1 MLNRTIRFL
10 MLTALTLLVIAGTAV
25 AQEAQDILRY
35 PIDSDPEHLNPF
47 IADTITIGRVNRNIY
62 ESLTRYNA
70 ETGAIEPAIAESW
83 ESSTNAEGQQV
94 YTFKLRQG
102 VLFHELPG
110 LELSDREVTADD
122 ILWNYMVALN
132 GDDDISV
139 HASTLEFVLGG
150 KEYTAAI
157 DAQLEADPEAEIPLI
172 VEDMEVPGL
181 QVIDDYTFQITLS
194 QPDRLFLINGM
205 VSITSPEAY
214 EKLGEDFNNTP
225 VGTGPYRFV
234 EWLRDDRLTIEANPD
249 YYVEGLPK
257 NDGVI
262 FINYPEANTALLDYR
277 ENNLDFL
284 FAFPSGQRTA
294 VIAEFPDEFNEKP
307 GLHVRYWGFNMH
319 DGFLSENLAVRQAM
333 SYALDRVTAWDI
345 LAEGSRFPATLGML
359 APSIP
364 ASTPATIY
372 EYNLDK
378 AREVLDAAGFTSTGE
393 PLVEGG
399 DGVREGIPVITIN
412 LLESIS
418 EEPQVV
424 LWQEDLTKLG
434 IRIEFKIEDGG
445 TYFDTIVQDGTMVFQ
460 NGWAAGLIDPSDVFD
475 YLILDG
481 NGSMR
486 YDNPVV
492 NDLLRQARVESDEAV
507 RTELYQQVHDI
518 VMADAVVIPSAY
530 SKVSWLEKPWI
541 EGFVPGGGGTYTAPL
556 WNVSIDHS
564 QM

>member
-10 MLTALTLLVIAGTAV
+10 ILTALTLVVIAGAAV
-25 AQEAQDILRY
+25 AQEAQDVLHY
-35 PIDSDPEHLNPF
+35 PIDADPEHLNPF

-70 ETGAIEPAIAESW
+70 ETGAVEPAIAESW
-83 ESSTNAEGQQV
+83 ESTTNAEGQQV

-122 ILWNYMVALN
+122 VLWNYMVALN

-225 VGTGPYRFV
+225 VGTGPYRFL

-284 FAFPSGQRTA
+284 FAFPSGQRA
-294 VIAEFPDEFNEKP
+294 AIIAEFPDEFNEKP
-307 GLHVRYWGFNMH
+307 GLHVRYWGFNMN

-359 APSIP
+359 APSIA

-372 EYNLDK
+372 EYNPDK

-412 LLESIS
+412 LLESIA

-541 EGFVPGGGGTYTAPL
+541 VDFVPGGGGTYTAPL

>member
-35 PIDSDPEHLNPF
+35 PIDADPEHLNPF

-70 ETGAIEPAIAESW
+70 ETGAVEPAIAESW

-378 AREVLDAAGFTSTGE
+378 AREVLDAAGFTSTGD

-486 YDNPVV
+486 YDNSVV
-492 NDLLRQARVESDEAV
+492 NDLLRQARVEPDEAV

-541 EGFVPGGGGTYTAPL
+541 VDFVPGGGGTYTAPL